1 MTLILSR
8 VSCKNLKLVRL
19 ANKLSWISLIRFL
32 FRLRYLKLGMHLKV
46 SAFISIR
53 LSLRLSFVSF
63 LQLANRFG
71 CSFSTALCVN
81 TNSSKWIELRNFAGS
96 NSFMEVQSK
105 FMVLIDGR
113 SANCKRTPFQ
123 ISSLVHVVS
132 FQFQFSFIL
141 MKLIGLKR
149 LFPHLYISFRNLI
162 LRNSL
167 QQYSAMTGMTWLYKF
182 KEFLSFP
189 CF

>member
-1 MTLILSR
+1 MTLILLR
-8 VSCKNLKLVRL
+8 VSCKNLKLVRS
-19 ANKLSWISLIRFL
+19 ANKLSWISLIRFV

-46 SAFISIR
+46 SAFNSIR

-71 CSFSTALCVN
+71 CSFSTVLCVN
-81 TNSSKWIELRNFAGS
+81 TNSSKWIELRNFVGS

-113 SANCKRTPFQ
+113 SANFKRTSFQ

-141 MKLIGLKR
+141 MKLIGLKW

-167 QQYSAMTGMTWLYKF
+167 QQYSEMTWLYKF

-189 CF
+189 SF